1 MIPNEVLTPK
11 KEERQFVV
19 NPKYCEKYGISKQA
33 ARNIAAKMLLDLQL
47 KQLYDTNLS
56 IKENLESLK
65 NQGIKIGKSSL
76 YNWVKSQ
83 KI

>member
-1 MIPNEVLTPK
+1 MQKTLGMIPNEVLTP

-65 NQGIKIGKSSL
+65 IRVSKSAKVASIIG
-76 YNWVKSQ
+76 
-83 KI
+83 